1 MHPLW
6 ARGDRGADGNAQQR
20 QNGNQEFP
28 HLAGSGQDIL
38 SLFFTRSQYFT
49 VGEKAPYP
57 FLPAVIIDENRM
69 ANHDV
74 TKSGDGDRNQTV
86 PVNE

>member
-1 MHPLW
+1 MHSLW

-20 QNGNQEFP
+20 ENGNQEFP
-28 HLAGSGQDIL
+28 HLVGSGQDIFQ
-38 SLFFTRSQYFT
+38 FFTL
-49 VGEKAPYP
+49 GEKAPYP